1 MDMMYDIETGE
12 VNSQIKITGMTT
24 AERMGGGIYKA
35 DSLENLAAGL
45 GIEDVEGFVAAVNH
59 YNDLCYAC
67 QDGTYTCD
75 PEFGKNAEAMIP
87 IEGPLYYGFSG
98 SCGRTGSSPAMV
110 TMSGVMADKNL
121 NVEDLDGNP
130 IPGLYCAGADLG
142 GRYGTGYSTPAAGNS
157 IGMALTNGRVA
168 GKSAA
173 AYLGL

>member
-1 MDMMYDIETGE
+1 
-12 VNSQIKITGMTT
+12 
-24 AERMGGGIYKA
+24 
-35 DSLENLAAGL
+35 
-45 GIEDVEGFVAAVNH
+45 
-59 YNDLCYAC
+59 
-67 QDGTYTCD
+67 
-75 PEFGKNAEAMIP
+75 MIP

-98 SCGRTGSSPAMV
+98 SCGRSGSSPSMV

-173 AYLGL
+173 KYLGLEA